1 MHLYPANTPYQQIPI
16 DVEAYVANMELSVN
30 QHNAQATLEAPHV
43 LNAWVTVQQ
52 TQPSDVKGMN
62 ARIAKNVYWVGALKT
77 FVT

>member
-1 MHLYPANTPYQQIPI
+1 
-16 DVEAYVANMELSVN
+16 MELSVN

-62 ARIAKNVYWVGALKT
+62 AMIAKNVCWVGALKT